1 MTDKKPRLYKP
12 EDAPH
17 FKQLLIER
25 RTKILK
31 DLGFIEE
38 TAIKNSLQDYTGDQ
52 STYSFHMADQGTD
65 AQEREKAI
73 MFAGREG
80 KYLTQIDSALKRIE
94 DGTYGVCSTTGQPIE
109 YARLEAIPTTTKC
122 AAAKLSENE
131 RL

>member
-1 MTDKKPRLYKP
+1 MPEKPPRLYTPK
-12 EDAPH
+12 DAPH
-17 FKQLLIER
+17 FKQLLLER
-25 RTKILK
+25 RMKILK

-80 KYLTQIDSALKRIE
+80 KYLAQIEAALKRLE
-94 DGTYGVCSTTGQPIE
+94 DGTFGICVSTGQPIE

-122 AAAKLSENE
+122 ASAKLSENE
-131 RL
+131 R